1 MPLSV
6 TVSVCPVSAVLV
18 PDTVTPAAAS
28 LALMMLSL
36 AMVLMVTV
44 GAALSTLYSCVAVAL
59 LPLTLVTRTWALASP
74 SRRAAIS
81 AAGTVVLQL
90 PFAATVVV

>member
-1 MPLSV
+1 MNCMRNIFSTL
-6 TVSVCPVSAVLV
+6 LL
-18 PDTVTPAAAS
+18 AAS

-81 AAGTVVLQL
+81 AAGYRS
-90 PFAATVVV
+90 

>member
-1 MPLSV
+1 M
-6 TVSVCPVSAVLV
+6 LV

-59 LPLTLVTRTWALASP
+59 LPLTLVTRTGAGIAVTQ
-74 SRRAAIS
+74 AAIS